1 MNLELSLSIIFRT
14 VESALFSS
22 AGGLWYVTV
31 KYGLSPGYAYLG
43 SELSAHGYL
52 RIYNFFFN
60 TFVSEIVYLVM
71 ILAALYLLFR
81 NSVGEPAPSIPT
93 LARLFFSFSLAIFA
107 FTVCIDLMRYTD
119 SIYTYTWNGLDTDWY
134 ALMPLGSS
142 SNATGIQDLGSTTVI
157 SLLFIT
163 SYFVATG
170 SLLSMLEIR
179 QAIILV
185 LMVILPVSSLL
196 LALPFTEKIAAG
208 MWKLFAEM
216 TVVPFIVLICIAI
229 AESVHGDPLL
239 QIALILLASGSPF
252 LLHNG
257 SRILYGAGIMGSF
270 TGLMAGMGSMRYG
283 ITGQVAGISSALKP
297 SLGVAIKG
305 GRGPIDTNKQ
315 GEFTINW
322 REVFRDSF
330 RGSGERRD

>member
-1 MNLELSLSIIFRT
+1 MPDVNLELSLSIIFRT

-229 AESVHGDPLL
+229 AASLFTDPLRCRDNGFIHRPDGWDGINEIWNHGPGCRDL
-239 QIALILLASGSPF
+239 VCPQTVPGSCDK
-252 LLHNG
+252 G
-257 SRILYGAGIMGSF
+257 RKGANRYKQ
-270 TGLMAGMGSMRYG
+270 AG
-283 ITGQVAGISSALKP
+283 
-297 SLGVAIKG
+297 GVHH
-305 GRGPIDTNKQ
+305 
-315 GEFTINW
+315 
-322 REVFRDSF
+322 
-330 RGSGERRD
+330 